1 MNKDHGSSLQIHDK
15 DNVLVALTDTDTKK
29 RGHKYALTPISTG
42 QMVIKYGQPI
52 GIATSD
58 IQVGDH
64 VHTHNVKTNLGDIL
78 DYTYTPDQEAY
89 KIDLPDR
96 TVQVYQRANGEI
108 GIRNELWIIPTV
120 GCVNGVARSIIEA
133 FKEELLGEGIKLSE
147 LPYID
152 GVYNFPHNYG
162 CSQMGDDHIN
172 TRQTL
177 QNIVKHPNAGG
188 VLVLGLGCENNQ
200 VNTFMDTLGDY
211 DEDRVKALITQNTED
226 EIAAGVTL
234 LRSLLKQMSSDKRT
248 SHPISVLNIGLECGG
263 SDGLSGVTA
272 NPLVGQF
279 SDYLIQHGGTTV
291 LTEVPEM
298 FGAEQQLM
306 NRCINKSIF
315 HKTVNMINDFKAYY
329 KAHNQV
335 IYDNPSPGN
344 KAGGITTLEDKSLG
358 CTTKSG
364 RSPVVDVLKSTERLR
379 SKGLNLISAPGNDL
393 VATTTLGTS
402 GCHMVLFTTG
412 RGTPF
417 GGFIP
422 TLKIATNHALALKK
436 KNWID
441 FDAGLLLDGIGMDIL
456 LVDLIDLIIATAQ
469 GQKTK
474 QEINNYREIA
484 IFKSG
489 VTL

>member
-1 MNKDHGSSLQIHDK
+1 MSKSQGLQIHDK
-15 DNVLVALTDTDTKK
+15 DNVEVALVDSDSKK
-29 RGHKYALTPISTG
+29 RGHKYARTDIATG
-42 QMVIKYGQPI
+42 EKIIKYGQPI
-52 GIATSD
+52 GTATTD
-58 IQVGDH
+58 IKKGDH
-64 VHTHNVKTNLGDIL
+64 VHTHNVKTTLGDIL
-78 DYTYTPDQEAY
+78 TYTYAPELESY

-96 TVQVYQRANGEI
+96 TVQVYERTNGEI

-120 GCVNGVARSIIEA
+120 GCVNGVARSIIDRL
-133 FKEELLGEGIKLSE
+133 KDQLLDEGIRLNDLSY
-147 LPYID
+147 LD
-152 GVYNFPHNYG
+152 GIYAFPHNYG

-172 TRQTL
+172 TRETL

-200 VNTFMDTLGDY
+200 VDTFMETLGDY
-211 DEDRVKALITQNTED
+211 DETRVKSLITQNTED
-226 EIAAGVTL
+226 EIEEGVKV
-234 LRSLLKQMSSDKRT
+234 LRSLLDQMVNDKRT
-248 SHPISVLNIGLECGG
+248 PHPLSVLNIGLECGG

-279 SDYLIQHGGTTV
+279 SDYLVQCGGTTV

-306 NRCINKSIF
+306 NRCTNELIF
-315 HKTVNMINDFKAYY
+315 HKTVDMINDFKAYY

-364 RSPVVDVLKSTERLR
+364 RSPVVDVLKSTERLKI
-379 SKGLNLISAPGNDL
+379 KGLNLISAPGNDL

-441 FDAGLLLDGIGMDIL
+441 FDAGLLLNGVGMDIL
-456 LVDLIDLIIATAQ
+456 LVDFIDLIIATAS